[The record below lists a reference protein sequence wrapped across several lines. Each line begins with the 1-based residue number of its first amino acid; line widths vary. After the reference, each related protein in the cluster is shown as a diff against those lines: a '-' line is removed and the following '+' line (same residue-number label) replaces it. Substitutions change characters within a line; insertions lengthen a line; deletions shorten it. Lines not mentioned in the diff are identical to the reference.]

1 MSSESTHTPQPEAM
15 QHLEQAY
22 AHEEQNRFGQALSEC
37 DAAIRTDPTLAE
49 AFNLRGIILEQL
61 GRKAEAV
68 SAYREALRLDPSF
81 QEAEENLYEL
91 DDELATV
98 TVNCPVCSAATDS
111 LKRYR
116 MPYRVIFFGIA
127 ARVKHGTYTGCPSC
141 MRKKLLENVFSPLN
155 ILSANLLWLILV
167 LPYNLVL
174 FIASTTRGHSQGV
187 RKMLGASQ

>member
-1 MSSESTHTPQPEAM
+1 MSSEDTRSLRSEAM

-22 AHEEQNRFGQALSEC
+22 AHEEQDRFGKALSEC
-37 DAAIRTDPTLAE
+37 DVAIRTDSTLAE

-81 QEAEENLYEL
+81 QEAEENLHEIE
-91 DDELATV
+91 DEIGTLPV
-98 TVNCPVCSAATDS
+98 GCPVCSVPTDS

-116 MPYRVIFFGIA
+116 MPYRVMFFGIV
-127 ARVKHGTYTGCPSC
+127 ARVQHGTYTACPSC

-155 ILSANLLWLILV
+155 ILSANLLWLIVV

-174 FIASTTRGHSQGV
+174 FIASTTRGHSKSV
-187 RKMLGASQ
+187 RKRLGASR